1 MSKTIKILVQSILM
15 LGLIFSGNS
24 MADELDV
31 DQLMQE
37 FEKRLQVGQEKY
49 EQLKPEL
56 KSALD
61 AKSKE
66 LSSSMDTAFEQSL
79 TQLETLG
86 EQYEAAS
93 KASSEKLRT
102 FMESDDVTEFKNF
115 LSGLDEDAIR
125 ERRDKLVAEFVEIL
139 ALTTDQ
145 IEAIKP
151 LLSQKLENLGAILSQ
166 YLHDSKD
173 NFEQFRLEF
182 EAETQNNI
190 EQFKAL
196 LNPEQFEKYENGLN
210 GIEEAIRNDVFEA

>member
-1 MSKTIKILVQSILM
+1 MSKTIKILVQTILM
-15 LGLIFSGNS
+15 LGLTFPASGI
-24 MADELDV
+24 ADELDV

-37 FEKRLQVGQEKY
+37 LEKQLQVGQEKY
-49 EQLKPEL
+49 ERLKPEL

-61 AKSKE
+61 AKSRE
-66 LSSSMDTAFEQSL
+66 LSASMDTAFEQSL

-93 KASSEKLRT
+93 KASSEKLRD
-102 FMESDDVTEFKNF
+102 FLESDDVTEFKDF

-139 ALTTDQ
+139 ALTTEQ

-151 LLSQKLENLGAILSQ
+151 LLSEKLESLGAILRG
-166 YLHDSKD
+166 YLTDSKN

-182 EAETQNNI
+182 EAETQKNI

-196 LNPEQFEKYENGLN
+196 LNPEQFEKYEDGLN
-210 GIEEAIRNDVFEA
+210 SIEEAIRNDVFEA